1 MRKSKNI
8 IKSITVISLIFLII
22 FTSFVP
28 AQLTANAATGS
39 PDVKLVTYEVS
50 KTNIT
55 AGSEFNMYLT
65 LENISS
71 EDITDVKIGVDAG
84 SPFSLKNNGYI
95 TTLDN
100 IIKPNNQSSTYSWAY
115 YYNGDSNKLQIVIKY
130 KKNGKDY
137 QQEDSITISEA
148 VPKDDTPSTP
158 VDTSKYAPKI
168 VIANNTTIPTG
179 SAGSNITYTLPLKNS
194 SIYAAK
200 NIVITPVLDE
210 SSPFVVESMN
220 SSQTLDS
227 LQPNET
233 KNISFKFKI
242 SNTVQVKNYPIKF
255 NIECQNYSN
264 DSFSSSIT
272 GYLKI
277 IVGAKQPKI
286 VLGSV
291 TTNPSQVQAGEKFKL
306 NVVLSNNGSTS
317 AKDVNVTLLGL
328 KTDGASILGSSNK
341 QTKSNIYIN
350 SSETFTFDLSASPKI
365 EAGSNSL
372 KIKIDYKD
380 SSNSTYSD
388 ELEVFY
394 YVESAA
400 SSSNIQIK
408 NLVSPNGALSP
419 GTDASISFDIAN
431 SGAADARNVKIN
443 ISAGNEIV
451 PKSLNTIILPV
462 LKKGETRKVDFKLS
476 ISDDAVTKNY
486 PVAINI
492 EYDADNSGT
501 KQTFMQYV
509 GLYVENG
516 SGKSIPRLII
526 DSYSLEPGSV
536 NAGENFILKLSILNT
551 SSSQEIKNVKVS
563 ISSDDG
569 TFTTMNSNSF
579 YIDSVAPKGSVQKQ
593 LEFSSKSDAAPKQYM
608 ISINYEYEDSKGT
621 ALTSKDVI
629 GIPVQQTPRLV
640 LGDISFPPEAYVGN
654 PIPVN
659 LSFYNM
665 GKSTLYNLMVK
676 LEGNFKVEGT
686 SYFVGNFEPG
696 KTDSFDGMINPQEVG
711 QAAGSVIFTYEDATG
726 KTQEIRKDISLNVM
740 EMPVIDGNMG
750 GEGQMPPP
758 VEQGKKIPTWAFVVG
773 GVVLCAVIL
782 TLTLIVRRK
791 IKKRKESMF
800 DEEI

>member
-1 MRKSKNI
+1 MRKKT
-8 IKSITVISLIFLII
+8 IKKI
-22 FTSFVP
+22 FTLPLVLLIVLL
-28 AQLTANAATGS
+28 QLIPYASVVNAADS
-39 PDVKLVTYEVS
+39 PDVKLSSY
-50 KTNIT
+50 
-55 AGSEFNMYLT
+55 YLT
-65 LENISS
+65 KNSIYSGESFDMALSVGNLSL
-71 EDITDVKIGVDAG
+71 EDITDVYIVIDSSSSFSVKGSGSILSIGNLA
-84 SPFSLKNNGYI
+84 SK
-95 TTLDN
+95 TTN
-100 IIKPNNQSSTYSWAY
+100 STARTSFT
-115 YYNGDSNKLQIVIKY
+115 YNGGSNRLEVTIKY
-130 KKNGKDY
+130 KRGSTNYEQTDFV
-137 QQEDSITISEA
+137 TISEA
-148 VPKDDTPSTP
+148 VPKDNTPSVP

-168 VIANNTTIPTG
+168 IIANNAVIPTG
-179 SAGSNITYTLPLKNS
+179 SAGSKITYILPIKNS
-194 SIYAAK
+194 GMYSAR
-200 NIVITPVLDE
+200 NISVSPVLDD
-210 SSPFVVESMN
+210 SSPFMVDSMN
-220 SSQTLDS
+220 ESQILES
-227 LQPNET
+227 LLPNET
-233 KNISFKFKI
+233 KNVTFNFTISSTAEI
-242 SNTVQVKNYPIKF
+242 KNYPIKF
-255 NIECQNYSN
+255 NVDYYNYSS
-264 DSFSSSIT
+264 DQYSSNLI
-272 GYLKI
+272 GYLK
-277 IVGAKQPKI
+277 VTSAKNVPKL
-286 VLGSV
+286 VLDSA
-291 TTNPSQVQAGEKFKL
+291 TTNPSPVQPGENFKL
-306 NVVLSNNGSTS
+306 SITLDNRGTIS

-328 KTDGASILGSSNK
+328 KSDGASIIGSSNK
-341 QTKSNIYIN
+341 KSRSSISGN
-350 SSETFTFDLSASPKI
+350 SKATFTFDLAASSKI

-372 KIKIDYKD
+372 KVKLDYKD
-380 SSNSTYSD
+380 AFNLSFSEEIEIFYNVQSSGNI
-388 ELEVFY
+388 
-394 YVESAA
+394 
-400 SSSNIQIK
+400 SNIELQNI
-408 NLVSPNGALSP
+408 VSPDTVLSP
-419 GTDASISFDIAN
+419 GDDAFLSFSLVN
-431 SGAADARNVKIN
+431 TGAADARNVKIN

-536 NAGENFILKLSILNT
+536 NAGENFNLKLSILNT

-629 GIPVQQTPRLV
+629 GIPVQQIPRLV

-740 EMPVIDGNMG
+740 EMPAIDGNMG